1 MQQYELLILVTIC
14 IVYSSPKMKIT
25 VRKKLRIQ
33 MVMNC

>member
-25 VRKKLRIQ
+25 VRGEKK
-33 MVMNC
+33 